1 MVVMKH
7 KDVIFNEVIISTP
20 RMGAK
25 RRSNWSA
32 TTGESCHNPIS
43 DKHENLRLLLTGMQ
57 RVLIAFSG
65 GVDSTLLLKVARDVL
80 GENAL
85 AATAI
90 SETTSRHERRDAT
103 RLAKRMG
110 VTHLLVDSQELEMP
124 EFINNPVDKCYIC
137 KKHRFSAMKALAD
150 QHGCLYVL
158 DGSNLDDQRD
168 FRPGIRALE
177 ELGVRSPLFETK
189 MTKSDIRRLSQQLGL
204 PTWNKPS
211 LACLASRI
219 PYNHRITPKKL
230 QQVDAGEDFL
240 RELDFSPQLRV
251 RHYGDTVRLEIAP
264 DDIQKLAAADLRKR
278 IVDYF
283 KGLGFAFVTLDLEGY
298 TMGSLNRVLNR
309 PKEKN
314 QYGPPTTENPVKA
327 GSRRADRSR
336 IRP

>member
-1 MVVMKH
+1 M
-7 KDVIFNEVIISTP
+7 T
-20 RMGAK
+20 GAFTSGSRHDAVTRK
-25 RRSNWSA
+25 YEKLKA
-32 TTGESCHNPIS
+32 
-43 DKHENLRLLLTGMQ
+43 LLAGMQ

-65 GVDSTLLLKVARDVL
+65 GVDSTLLLKVAVDTL

-90 SETTSRHERRDAT
+90 SETTSCHERQDAV
-103 RLAKRMG
+103 RLAKQMG
-110 VTHLLVDSQELEMP
+110 VNHLLVESQELQMP
-124 EFINNPVDKCYIC
+124 EFINNPADKCYIC

-150 QHGCLYVL
+150 KQGCFYVL

-177 ELGVRSPLFETK
+177 ELGVRSPLFETQ

-211 LACLASRI
+211 FACLASRI

-230 QQVDAGEDFL
+230 HQVDAGEDFL

-251 RHYGDTVRLEIAP
+251 RHYGDTARLEIAP
-264 DDIQKLAAADLRKR
+264 DDIQKLASADLRER

-309 PKEKN
+309 SKEKKPIWTAN
-314 QYGPPTTENPVKA
+314 N
-327 GSRRADRSR
+327 
-336 IRP
+336 

>member
-1 MVVMKH
+1 MSGSCEEPV
-7 KDVIFNEVIISTP
+7 
-20 RMGAK
+20 K
-25 RRSNWSA
+25 RKVEKLKA
-32 TTGESCHNPIS
+32 
-43 DKHENLRLLLTGMQ
+43 LLAGMR

-65 GVDSTLLLKVARDVL
+65 GVDSTLLLKVAVDML

-90 SETTSRHERRDAT
+90 SETTSRHERRDAK
-103 RLAKRMG
+103 RLAEQMG
-110 VTHLLVDSQELEMP
+110 VTHFLVESQELEMP
-124 EFINNPVDKCYIC
+124 EFNTNPADKCYIC

-150 QHGCLYVL
+150 KHGCAHVL

-177 ELGVRSPLFETK
+177 ELGVRSPLLEAE

-219 PYNHRITPKKL
+219 PYHHRITPEKL
-230 QQVDAGEDFL
+230 QQLDAGEDFL
-240 RELDFSPQLRV
+240 RELGFSPQLRV
-251 RHYGDTVRLEIAP
+251 RHYGDTARLEIAP
-264 DDIQKLAAADLRKR
+264 DDIRKLAAADLRQR

-298 TMGSLNRVLNR
+298 SMGSLNRVLNR
-309 PKEKN
+309 SKE
-314 QYGPPTTENPVKA
+314 E
-327 GSRRADRSR
+327 
-336 IRP
+336 

>member
-1 MVVMKH
+1 MVVMKR

-264 DDIQKLAAADLRKR
+264 DDIQKLTAADLRKR

-336 IRP
+336 IRT

>member
-1 MVVMKH
+1 MGLKR
-7 KDVIFNEVIISTP
+7 ISI
-20 RMGAK
+20 
-25 RRSNWSA
+25 WSA
-32 TTGESCHNPIS
+32 TMSGSCEEPV
-43 DKHENLRLLLTGMQ
+43 KRKVEKLKALLAGMR

-65 GVDSTLLLKVARDVL
+65 GVDSTLLLKVAVDML

-90 SETTSRHERRDAT
+90 SETTSRHERRDAK
-103 RLAKRMG
+103 RLAEQMG
-110 VTHLLVDSQELEMP
+110 VTHFLIESQELEMP
-124 EFINNPVDKCYIC
+124 EFVNNPADKCYVC

-150 QHGCLYVL
+150 KHGCAHVL

-177 ELGVRSPLFETK
+177 ELGVRSPLLEAE

-211 LACLASRI
+211 FACLASRI
-219 PYNHRITPKKL
+219 PYHHRITPEKL

-240 RELDFSPQLRV
+240 RELGFSPQLRV
-251 RHYGDTVRLEIAP
+251 RHYGDTARLEIAP
-264 DDIQKLAAADLRKR
+264 DDIRKLAAADLRQR

-298 TMGSLNRVLNR
+298 SMGSLNRVLNR
-309 PKEKN
+309 SKE
-314 QYGPPTTENPVKA
+314 E
-327 GSRRADRSR
+327 
-336 IRP
+336 

>member
-1 MVVMKH
+1 M
-7 KDVIFNEVIISTP
+7 T
-20 RMGAK
+20 GAFTSGSRHDSVTRK
-25 RRSNWSA
+25 VEKLKA
-32 TTGESCHNPIS
+32 
-43 DKHENLRLLLTGMQ
+43 LLAGMQ

-65 GVDSTLLLKVARDVL
+65 GVDSTLLLKVAVDAL
-80 GENAL
+80 GDNAL

-90 SETTSRHERRDAT
+90 SETTSRHERRDAV
-103 RLAKRMG
+103 RLAEQMG
-110 VTHLLVDSQELEMP
+110 VTHLLVESQELEMP
-124 EFINNPVDKCYIC
+124 EFINNPADKCYIC

-150 QHGCLYVL
+150 KHGCFYVL

-177 ELGVRSPLFETK
+177 ELGVRSPLLETK

-211 LACLASRI
+211 FACLASRI
-219 PYNHRITPKKL
+219 PYHQRITPKKL
-230 QQVDAGEDFL
+230 HQVDAGEGFL

-251 RHYGDTVRLEIAP
+251 RHYGDTARLEIAP
-264 DDIQKLAAADLRKR
+264 DDIQKLASADLRER

-309 PKEKN
+309 SKEKKPIWTAN
-314 QYGPPTTENPVKA
+314 N
-327 GSRRADRSR
+327 
-336 IRP
+336 

>member
-1 MVVMKH
+1 M
-7 KDVIFNEVIISTP
+7 N
-20 RMGAK
+20 GAF
-25 RRSNWSA
+25 
-32 TTGESCHNPIS
+32 TGESRHDPVSRKVEKLNA
-43 DKHENLRLLLTGMQ
+43 LLAGMQ

-65 GVDSTLLLKVARDVL
+65 GVDSTLLLKVAVDAL
-80 GENAL
+80 GDNAL

-90 SETTSRHERRDAT
+90 SETTARHERRDAE
-103 RLAKRMG
+103 RLAKQMG
-110 VTHLLVDSQELEMP
+110 VMHYLVESQELEMP
-124 EFINNPVDKCYIC
+124 EFVNNPADKCYIC
-137 KKHRFSAMKALAD
+137 KKHRFSAIKALAD
-150 QHGCLYVL
+150 KQGCIYVL

-177 ELGVRSPLFETK
+177 ELGVRSPLFETQ
-189 MTKSDIRRLSQQLGL
+189 MTKSDVRRLSQQLGL

-211 LACLASRI
+211 FACLASRI
-219 PYNHRITPKKL
+219 PYSHRITPKKL

-240 RELDFSPQLRV
+240 RELNFSPQLRV

-264 DDIQKLAAADLRKR
+264 DDIQKLAATDLRER

-309 PKEKN
+309 AKEIN
-314 QYGPPTTENPVKA
+314 RYGPPTTENPA
-327 GSRRADRSR
+327 QASSRRADRSR

>member
-1 MVVMKH
+1 MNKSYEDPVTRKYE
-7 KDVIFNEVIISTP
+7 KLK
-20 RMGAK
+20 A
-25 RRSNWSA
+25 
-32 TTGESCHNPIS
+32 
-43 DKHENLRLLLTGMQ
+43 LLTGMH

-65 GVDSTLLLKVARDVL
+65 GVDSTLLLKVAVDAL

-90 SETTSRHERRDAT
+90 SETTSRHERRDAV

-110 VTHLLVDSQELEMP
+110 VTHLLVESQELQMP
-124 EFINNPVDKCYIC
+124 EFINNPADKCYIC
-137 KKHRFSAMKALAD
+137 KKHRFSAMKALAEKN
-150 QHGCLYVL
+150 GCFYVL

-189 MTKSDIRRLSQQLGL
+189 MTKSDIRRLSQKLGL
-204 PTWNKPS
+204 PTWKKPS
-211 LACLASRI
+211 FACLASRI

-264 DDIQKLAAADLRKR
+264 DDIQELASAILRER

-309 PKEKN
+309 SKE
-314 QYGPPTTENPVKA
+314 E
-327 GSRRADRSR
+327 
-336 IRP
+336 